1 MPNEVDYR
9 TQRDDLVL
17 AVGEFAFLE
26 DENGRVFALVGPHRA
41 PVSANE
47 KVVKWNLTSRKF
59 TPVSNFPEGIQSNA
73 VAKENEYIVLH
84 DPAQDDTKP
93 HPNQGKTEAAPLKTG
108 NTIVLNGP
116 LNFPLWPAQTYE
128 LISAHLLNRNQY
140 LVILVYDEVATA
152 KNWDQSQHGVAPWIE
167 LPTPVVVSK
176 TNDNDAPIDPP
187 VQPVVEANSIANP
200 VKGME
205 YIIRGSK
212 QLSIFVPPTGVLVV
226 KDDQGKYVRDAVSL
240 ELLEYCIL
248 VDEEGNKR
256 FVRGPRIVF
265 PSHSAERFVVEGGI
279 KVFRALELGG
289 ARMGIHV
296 KALVAHTDETGR
308 DWKAGEE
315 GFITGDQMPFFFRT
329 EKMAVISY
337 GIHTIYYAV
346 SIPDGKAK
354 YVLDRNN
361 GPINLIKGPAMYLP
375 NPVNEVFVQRVLTAE
390 QASLWFP
397 GNREVQSYNANLR
410 ETKDYERTYLETTK
424 AEEDTNIRVA
434 GAEAFAAN
442 TVSRNTQFT
451 PPRTVT
457 LETKY
462 DGAVK
467 IEVWPGYSV
476 YIQKADGSGEVVL
489 GPTVRFLEFH
499 ETLLAMRLSTGRPKS
514 DESPFKTVYLR
525 YANNRVTDLVDA
537 ETSDFV
543 PIRLQLVFLVN
554 FDLEQ
559 QEKWWTVEDY
569 IKLLCDRMRSLV
581 RSIVKQYTIDEF
593 MNGPAEIIL
602 DSVLGVEDE
611 DDSSRPGYRF
621 TENGMVVFQMEV
633 SNVEIQDRQIGSMLI
648 LSRQSAV
655 RSAIE
660 IAEQTRQREFTE
672 VIEGIKQAIARFI
685 SETTAEN
692 DRLALEAVA
701 RQGQLQVAR
710 VEADLELS
718 RSKQDLETAQQTIED
733 LATAANLAR
742 RLREAQQRQGIADAD
757 QVRHLALLQAETDAA
772 VAKIQA
778 ITPQDIAILR
788 QIIDTNL
795 LSSMAEHMSGPA
807 LLRGMSLLEI
817 GQMILNGTGLENI
830 SKLLIPRSATNNE
843 DQAN

>member
-265 PSHSAERFVVEGGI
+265 PSHSAERFVVEGGV

-289 ARMGIHV
+289 KRMGIHV
-296 KALVAHTDETGR
+296 KALVAHTDETDR
-308 DWKAGEE
+308 EWQIGEE
-315 GFITGDQMPFFFRT
+315 GFITGDQMPFFFPT
-329 EKMAVISY
+329 EKMSVITYGNRTIHYAVVISA
-337 GIHTIYYAV
+337 GQ
-346 SIPDGKAK
+346 AK
-354 YVLDRNN
+354 YVLDRNL
-361 GPINLIKGPAMYLP
+361 GPINLILGPAMYLP
-375 NPVNEVFVQRVLTAE
+375 NPVNEVFVQRVLTPE

-397 GNREVQSYNANLR
+397 GNRAVQTYNARLR
-410 ETKDYERTYLETTK
+410 SSQDLEHSYLEANV
-424 AEEDTNIRVA
+424 AEENDVRSVA
-434 GAEAFAAN
+434 AEAFAAN
-442 TVSRNTQFT
+442 TVARSTQFT
-451 PPRTVT
+451 APRTVT
-457 LETKY
+457 LEAKF

-514 DESPFKTVYLR
+514 DDSAFQTVYLR
-525 YANNRVTDLVDA
+525 YANNRVSDIVDA

-543 PIRLQLVFLVN
+543 PIQLQLVFLVN

-569 IKLLCDRMRSLV
+569 IKLLCDRMRSLI
-581 RSIVKQYTIDEF
+581 RSIVKQYTINEF

-672 VIEGIKQAIARFI
+672 VIEGIKQAIARFVA
-685 SETTAEN
+685 ETAAEK
-692 DRLALEAVA
+692 DRLALEGIS
-701 RQGQLQVAR
+701 RQGQIAVAN
-710 VEADLELS
+710 VEADLELAT
-718 RSKQDLETAQQTIED
+718 SKQQLESAQQLIQD
-733 LATAANLAR
+733 LANAANLAR
-742 RLREAQQRQGIADAD
+742 RLREEQQRQGFADAD
-757 QVRHLALLQAETDAA
+757 QVRHLTLLQAQTDAK
-772 VAKIQA
+772 VATIQA

-788 QIIDTNL
+788 QIVDTNL
-795 LSSMAEHMSGPA
+795 LSNMTENMGSTA
-807 LLRGMSLLEI
+807 LLRGTSIFEI
-817 GQMILNGTGLENI
+817 LQMLLNGTGLENI
-830 SKLLIPRSATNNE
+830 GKLLIERSATNNS
-843 DQAN
+843 DNS